1 MPLCLYN
8 LSMRRS
14 NKTYAGI
21 DNDIDGGM
29 TVAGRIIRDAWAF
42 DIIPETETCAGWN
55 TQALEGLWTKTHEEW
70 EKYGHQVN
78 NLPDNIRERY
88 MRIQKDAFQRARAAG
103 WDASLDDSD

>member
-1 MPLCLYN
+1 
-8 LSMRRS
+8 MRS
-14 NKTYAGI
+14 SKTPYVGI
-21 DNDIDGGM
+21 DQDTDGGM

-42 DIIPETETCAGWN
+42 GIIPETETCAGWN
-55 TQALEGLWTKTHEEW
+55 TQALEALWTKTHEEW

-78 NLPDNIRERY
+78 KLPDDIRERY